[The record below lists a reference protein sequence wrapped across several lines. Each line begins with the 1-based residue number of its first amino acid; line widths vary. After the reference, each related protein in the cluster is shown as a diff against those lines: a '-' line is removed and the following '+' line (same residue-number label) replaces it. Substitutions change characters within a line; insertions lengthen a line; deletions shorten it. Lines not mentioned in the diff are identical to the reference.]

1 MGGSGP
7 FIQQLACALHMGY
20 NRERKTEQGVL
31 SLGLVDITDVSA
43 KFFITS
49 AIFIL
54 IFFGLLS
61 MGILR
66 LFQLRTRSGIMYI
79 VSGVITLV
87 VFIFVLNTW
96 LV

>member
-1 MGGSGP
+1 M
-7 FIQQLACALHMGY
+7 
-20 NRERKTEQGVL
+20 
-31 SLGLVDITDVSA
+31 GLVDITDVSA

-79 VSGVITLV
+79 VSGAVTLV